1 MQDQDRILS
10 FLQVMGP
17 TIPSKVAKS
26 IKSEILIAS
35 AFLSD
40 LAAQGKVKISNLKVG
55 GSPLYYLPG
64 QEDQLLNFVKENL
77 NPKDVIVLNQLRE
90 KGILREAE
98 LELFSKVS
106 LRSLKDFAIPM
117 QVTVGLQKELF
128 WKWHLLSNEQFNQ
141 RIGEMINGVSSK
153 LVDQPAKEEQP
164 RSESRGFTISVEN
177 PLASDVSWKE
187 EDFDKIVNIPKPE
200 TGPKVMIMK
209 REVPERKLEPIPLAK
224 EKQTSL
230 HGIENKL
237 LIQKVRETA
246 KEPVK
251 AVKELIKDPVKEQV
265 KEAVKESVKEVV
277 KERKEPK
284 KRSSAPDNFLLELE
298 EFFSRLKID
307 LEQKEMVRKNAEF
320 NFIVKVPSVV
330 GKVTYFCKAKKKAKC
345 DEKDLS
351 TAYMESQVKKL
362 PLLFLYPKDL
372 NPKAMELL
380 NSGAFENLVVKK
392 MD

>member
-40 LAAQGKVKISNLKVG
+40 LSAQGKVKISNLKVG

-77 NPKDVIVLNQLRE
+77 NPKDVIVINQLRE

-141 RIGEMINGVSSK
+141 RIGEMINGVSPK
-153 LVDQPAKEEQP
+153 PLDQPAKDEQP
-164 RSESRGFTISVEN
+164 RSETRGFTISVEN
-177 PLASDVSWKE
+177 PLANDVAWKE
-187 EDFDKIVNIPKPE
+187 EDFDKIVNLPKTE
-200 TGPKVMIMK
+200 IGPKVMIMK

-230 HGIENKL
+230 HGLENKL

-251 AVKELIKDPVKEQV
+251 VIKEPVKELVKEVIKEPVKEI
-265 KEAVKESVKEVV
+265 V

-284 KRSSAPDNFLLELE
+284 KRISAPDNFLSELE
-298 EFFSRLKID
+298 EFFARLKID
-307 LEQKEMVRKNAEF
+307 LEQKEMVRKNVEF

-330 GKVTYFCKAKKKAKC
+330 GKVTYYCKAKKKAKC

-372 NPKAMELL
+372 HPKALELL